1 MIIGEPLAVCAGLR
15 EPHVQAVDFLR
26 ALIPHQQRR
35 IIRSEADPEFPG
47 IESPRNFL
55 QTEQAFDFA
64 VRYIYAHDVVDLVGI
79 IFRIDISAIV
89 GPVLESET

>member
-1 MIIGEPLAVCAGLR
+1 MIIGKLLAVSAGLR

-47 IESPRNFL
+47 IESPRNFF
-55 QTEQAFDFA
+55 QAEQALDFA
-64 VRYIYAHDVVDLVGI
+64 VRYIHPNDVIDLVGI